1 MSVTHLDEAVLD
13 ALQDVM
19 EQDYPLLLDTFLSDS
34 RARLTQLQQATDAD
48 GLAQAAHSL
57 KGSSSNMGALRLAEL
72 CRQMEQQAEQLSPAA
87 TAQLLQDIAEEVAVV
102 QRLYSA
108 ERQRFLS

>member
-1 MSVTHLDEAVLD
+1 MSDNHLDEAVLA

-19 EQDYPLLLDTFLSDS
+19 EQEYPLLLETFLSDS
-34 RARLTQLQQATDAD
+34 RARLDQLHHATDAD

-57 KGSSSNMGALRLAEL
+57 KGSSSNMGAVRLAEL
-72 CRQMEQQAEQLSPAA
+72 CRQMEHQAERLSPAA
-87 TAQLLQDIAEEVAVV
+87 AAQLLQEIAEEVAIV
-102 QRLYSA
+102 QRLYTS